1 MHSFARFR
9 DYLIFN
15 ALLETL
21 KMVTQVHLNPLQR
34 ISTIFYAQKQQQIN
48 KKYYHS
54 LKKSWKIIKNRNK
67 YLFLDSFLSN
77 FFIFLFF
84 SCGPSSEAM
93 VSRRKILSR
102 SRDDLHL
109 ESGAHP
115 AGEPEEEDIWFN
127 KDKLYKVSRASQH
140 DTTYIVTTH

>member
-1 MHSFARFR
+1 MQEK
-9 DYLIFN
+9 
-15 ALLETL
+15 LE
-21 KMVTQVHLNPLQR
+21 
-34 ISTIFYAQKQQQIN
+34 
-48 KKYYHS
+48 
-54 LKKSWKIIKNRNK
+54 K
-67 YLFLDSFLSN
+67 YLFIDSFLSN
-77 FFIFLFF
+77 IFILLFF

-115 AGEPEEEDIWFN
+115 GGEPEEEDIWFN

>member
-54 LKKSWKIIKNRNK
+54 LKKSLKIKK
-67 YLFLDSFLSN
+67 
-77 FFIFLFF
+77 
-84 SCGPSSEAM
+84 
-93 VSRRKILSR
+93 K
-102 SRDDLHL
+102 
-109 ESGAHP
+109 
-115 AGEPEEEDIWFN
+115 PE
-127 KDKLYKVSRASQH
+127 
-140 DTTYIVTTH
+140 